1 MQLSEILNN
10 NEFVIINQ
18 LFKKANLSKDILN
31 NVTIFIP
38 SNQALEPLKEYL
50 SLLNEDEIK
59 FLILS
64 HIIPKKERI
73 ENLIG
78 NKISSIG
85 NIINITFEN
94 NNYYSDG
101 KIVLQKNIDFNGGY
115 LNIVNGI
122 GFDPRIEKKEI
133 NEELINKNIINE
145 TNAKIINKDI
155 LITEGNPLIG
165 EKNTIRYLP
174 KIPKNYVLIGIS
186 GTILALIAI
195 IIYQKKSK
203 RNI

>member
-18 LFKKANLSKDILN
+18 LFKKANLSKNILN

-133 NEELINKNIINE
+133 NKELINKNIINE

-165 EKNTIRYLP
+165 EKYLP